1 MNFVSTP
8 KSQLTHIFNSC
19 ITHPYLEYSYFCISP
34 KCLKALCS
42 ECLKEH
48 QLFHDKN
55 KSDSKI
61 ETLSQVKL
69 RCKDKVDK
77 MFHILSGKMESFLR
91 ENTLFSAQSIL
102 DESLQR
108 IEKYQQE
115 LIQHVNGFF
124 EEFKERYISNMAHLL
139 DTETEFN
146 MIFEKIQKFM
156 NKLQH
161 YRVNIELKNPQE
173 IIKNIC
179 FLDLGAILKK
189 CSEDLESLKT
199 LSEQECVLIHKNDS
213 ALKEI
218 ENSLKRFIYFS
229 KDPKSF
235 DDFRMDTTDTF
246 YENSERKFLH
256 FFAPNT
262 KNLYLFNIDDLNQD
276 QNEELQLKKIDL
288 KIDFNVP
295 SIHESVI
302 TAEGFIFL
310 ITRENIF
317 KYDNESKNL
326 KLKATLRYPRVNASV
341 VCDSKYIYILGGK
354 SEDEEGEKGED
365 KCEKFDFTTYGIKDI
380 SKIPEEIF
388 HASACLFKGK
398 FIYLFGGKT
407 VNFKHSNKILRYSIA
422 LDSWKE
428 INPIVNMF
436 PKDGAF
442 ILSYWQK
449 AIQINK
455 REIYIFGSSSDYD
468 IAIEKKPHY
477 IFSKK
482 ENIISL
488 LNDDKKDVAKLENY
502 KLFGQPVLS
511 KDNIIVLGKK
521 KNKEDEN
528 PNNFKIFIFDSL
540 ENLWMGME
548 IS

>member
-161 YRVNIELKNPQE
+161 YRVK
-173 IIKNIC
+173 
-179 FLDLGAILKK
+179 
-189 CSEDLESLKT
+189 
-199 LSEQECVLIHKNDS
+199 
-213 ALKEI
+213 I

-235 DDFRMDTTDTF
+235 EDFRMDALDTF